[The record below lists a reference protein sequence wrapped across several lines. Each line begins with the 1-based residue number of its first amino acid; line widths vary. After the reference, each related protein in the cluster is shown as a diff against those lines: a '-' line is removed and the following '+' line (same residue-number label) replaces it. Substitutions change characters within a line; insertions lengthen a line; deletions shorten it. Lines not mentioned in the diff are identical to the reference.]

1 MNGKDIREDI
11 LHALHMALEWG
22 YPVVL
27 ETRDNVYDADII
39 SLDEEHVL
47 FSAWNIVKA
56 QVREY
61 RVLYD
66 DVLSVRDE

>member
-1 MNGKDIREDI
+1 MNEHI
-11 LHALHMALEWG
+11 LHKLHMALEWG

-27 ETRDNVYDADII
+27 ETRDSVYDADII

-47 FSAWNIVKA
+47 FSAYSIVKS

-61 RVLYD
+61 RVAYD
-66 DVLSVRDE
+66 DVLDVRDE